1 MVAILFFLS
10 RRTASSL
17 SDPIIH
23 LAHTMDHYRSD
34 MKPMVFPGRTPVLDK
49 DAEDASGL
57 TSDTTNTVAVNAP
70 DRSSVS
76 FSNIQPADPKDFSF
90 EGQPDEIIQIYR
102 SYQQMVNRMDTLIR
116 ENFVKNLEKKDAELA
131 LLQSQINPHFLYNT
145 LDSINWLGIANDEDE
160 ISEMVTALSDMFRL
174 SLTKSHSSYIRVA
187 QEMEY
192 VRSYLVLQQF
202 RYEDCLS
209 VSITI
214 PDTVAELYIPRFTL
228 QPLVENAIKHGMIS
242 PDDPFAI
249 DLEIFIREHTLHIR
263 IGNDGTRISLE
274 QMKKL
279 LDFDASRQ
287 ELLDFD
293 QKSYGV
299 QNIQR
304 RIQILCG
311 ISYGLSYEIRNNRT
325 WCDLT
330 LPVLEHDPSEK
341 TEDLQ

>member
-1 MVAILFFLS
+1 MRKLIDLSKKRKAKSLIDPEPSEIAI
-10 RRTASSL
+10 TSL
-17 SDPIIH
+17 
-23 LAHTMDHYRSD
+23 
-34 MKPMVFPGRTPVLDK
+34 
-49 DAEDASGL
+49 
-57 TSDTTNTVAVNAP
+57 
-70 DRSSVS
+70 
-76 FSNIQPADPKDFSF
+76 
-90 EGQPDEIIQIYR
+90 DE
-102 SYQQMVNRMDTLIR
+102 
-116 ENFVKNLEKKDAELA
+116 K
-131 LLQSQINPHFLYNT
+131 
-145 LDSINWLGIANDEDE
+145 
-160 ISEMVTALSDMFRL
+160 
-174 SLTKSHSSYIRVA
+174 
-187 QEMEY
+187 
-192 VRSYLVLQQF
+192 
-202 RYEDCLS
+202 
-209 VSITI
+209 
-214 PDTVAELYIPRFTL
+214 
-228 QPLVENAIKHGMIS
+228 LVENAIKHGMIS

-341 TEDLQ
+341 TGDLQ

>member
-1 MVAILFFLS
+1 
-10 RRTASSL
+10 
-17 SDPIIH
+17 
-23 LAHTMDHYRSD
+23 
-34 MKPMVFPGRTPVLDK
+34 
-49 DAEDASGL
+49 
-57 TSDTTNTVAVNAP
+57 
-70 DRSSVS
+70 
-76 FSNIQPADPKDFSF
+76 
-90 EGQPDEIIQIYR
+90 
-102 SYQQMVNRMDTLIR
+102 
-116 ENFVKNLEKKDAELA
+116 
-131 LLQSQINPHFLYNT
+131 
-145 LDSINWLGIANDEDE
+145 
-160 ISEMVTALSDMFRL
+160 
-174 SLTKSHSSYIRVA
+174 
-187 QEMEY
+187 MEY

-287 ELLDFD
+287 ELLDLTR
-293 QKSYGV
+293 KATVCKYTAPHT
-299 QNIQR
+299 NP
-304 RIQILCG
+304 LWN
-311 ISYGLSYEIRNNRT
+311 SYGLSYEIRNNRT

>member
-1 MVAILFFLS
+1 M
-10 RRTASSL
+10 
-17 SDPIIH
+17 
-23 LAHTMDHYRSD
+23 
-34 MKPMVFPGRTPVLDK
+34 
-49 DAEDASGL
+49 
-57 TSDTTNTVAVNAP
+57 
-70 DRSSVS
+70 
-76 FSNIQPADPKDFSF
+76 
-90 EGQPDEIIQIYR
+90 
-102 SYQQMVNRMDTLIR
+102 
-116 ENFVKNLEKKDAELA
+116 
-131 LLQSQINPHFLYNT
+131 
-145 LDSINWLGIANDEDE
+145 
-160 ISEMVTALSDMFRL
+160 
-174 SLTKSHSSYIRVA
+174 
-187 QEMEY
+187 
-192 VRSYLVLQQF
+192 
-202 RYEDCLS
+202 
-209 VSITI
+209 
-214 PDTVAELYIPRFTL
+214 
-228 QPLVENAIKHGMIS
+228 ENAIKHGMIS

>member
-1 MVAILFFLS
+1 
-10 RRTASSL
+10 
-17 SDPIIH
+17 
-23 LAHTMDHYRSD
+23 
-34 MKPMVFPGRTPVLDK
+34 
-49 DAEDASGL
+49 
-57 TSDTTNTVAVNAP
+57 
-70 DRSSVS
+70 
-76 FSNIQPADPKDFSF
+76 
-90 EGQPDEIIQIYR
+90 
-102 SYQQMVNRMDTLIR
+102 
-116 ENFVKNLEKKDAELA
+116 
-131 LLQSQINPHFLYNT
+131 
-145 LDSINWLGIANDEDE
+145 
-160 ISEMVTALSDMFRL
+160 MVTALSDMFRL

-341 TEDLQ
+341 DRGFAIKEALTRSIAHFLSFPPVGAFYVYNLFSLFLTSCLFAEFRKGFSCIPLEDL

>member
-1 MVAILFFLS
+1 MRNLPCCKARSIHIFYTILSTLS
-10 RRTASSL
+10 TGRPSPMTK
-17 SDPIIH
+17 
-23 LAHTMDHYRSD
+23 
-34 MKPMVFPGRTPVLDK
+34 MK
-49 DAEDASGL
+49 
-57 TSDTTNTVAVNAP
+57 
-70 DRSSVS
+70 SVKWS
-76 FSNIQPADPKDFSF
+76 PLCRI
-90 EGQPDEIIQIYR
+90 
-102 SYQQMVNRMDTLIR
+102 
-116 ENFVKNLEKKDAELA
+116 
-131 LLQSQINPHFLYNT
+131 
-145 LDSINWLGIANDEDE
+145 
-160 ISEMVTALSDMFRL
+160 MFRL
-174 SLTKSHSSYIRVA
+174 SRTKSHSSYIRVA

-242 PDDPFAI
+242 PDDPFTI

-279 LDFDASRQ
+279 LDSDASRQ

-299 QNIQR
+299 AYIPP
-304 RIQILCG
+304 IQILCG
-311 ISYGLSYEIRNNRT
+311 VSSWSFLRDTKQPYL
-325 WCDLT
+325 
-330 LPVLEHDPSEK
+330 V
-341 TEDLQ
+341 

>member
-1 MVAILFFLS
+1 
-10 RRTASSL
+10 
-17 SDPIIH
+17 
-23 LAHTMDHYRSD
+23 
-34 MKPMVFPGRTPVLDK
+34 
-49 DAEDASGL
+49 
-57 TSDTTNTVAVNAP
+57 
-70 DRSSVS
+70 
-76 FSNIQPADPKDFSF
+76 
-90 EGQPDEIIQIYR
+90 
-102 SYQQMVNRMDTLIR
+102 
-116 ENFVKNLEKKDAELA
+116 
-131 LLQSQINPHFLYNT
+131 
-145 LDSINWLGIANDEDE
+145 
-160 ISEMVTALSDMFRL
+160 
-174 SLTKSHSSYIRVA
+174 
-187 QEMEY
+187 MEY